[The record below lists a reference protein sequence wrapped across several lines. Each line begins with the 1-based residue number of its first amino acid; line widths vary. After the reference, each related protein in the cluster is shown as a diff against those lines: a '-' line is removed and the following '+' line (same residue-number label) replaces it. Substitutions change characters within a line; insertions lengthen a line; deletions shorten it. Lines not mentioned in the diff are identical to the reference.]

1 MNTGGNTPAEKHA
14 RFPLARVL
22 GLALLVGV
30 AGTIAPLT
38 VRFVEFRAG
47 NSITDDAFLEAQMIH
62 VGPDGVSGRIV
73 RVAAGEDLFVPQGQM
88 LFELDAD
95 QYRDQAAIAEAK
107 VRMAEGE
114 KIRQEIA
121 LGKLRR
127 DVPLGIEEARQ
138 SLLLSKMTESRMEKV
153 LRLTTDEVAGTVAES
168 QALVGVAVAN
178 QTLAQQEYERFNAL
192 YKDNATTL
200 RRSQEM
206 TRTNE
211 ATLAELRLAH
221 AKQDKA
227 TSSRTQIEVA
237 AKDFEMAR
245 VATSKAA
252 LTMDIAENRVKTI
265 LEAEQA
271 LRVTEDAANEARA
284 LLRMARRHLANTRV
298 IAPISGIVVR
308 RAKATGD
315 HASMGATVVTMYDPD
330 LLYVTANLEET
341 RMRGVAAGN
350 TASIRVD
357 ALGRELRGRVLWINR
372 STGAEF
378 SLLPR
383 NVVSGEFSKV
393 VQRVPVRIL
402 LDKDQDLSELRAG
415 YSVRVT
421 IAHGPGDPV
430 WVRDALAESRR
441 LDSRFDE
448 PEEPSGGR
456 AP

>member
-1 MNTGGNTPAEKHA
+1 MSTGENKETIKHA
-14 RFPLARVL
+14 RFPLARIL

-30 AGTIAPLT
+30 TGTMAPMT
-38 VRFVEFRAG
+38 IRFIEYRAG
-47 NSITDDAFLEAQMIH
+47 NSITDDAFLEAQMVH

-73 RVAAGEDLFVPQGQM
+73 RVAAREDLFVRKGDI

-95 QYRDQAAIAEAK
+95 QYRDHASIAESK
-107 VRMAEGE
+107 VRIVEGE
-114 KIRQEIA
+114 RLRQEIA
-121 LGKLRR
+121 LAKLRR

-200 RRSQEM
+200 RRSQEV

-211 ATLAELRLAH
+211 TSLAELRLAH

-227 TSSRTQIEVA
+227 TSSRIQIEVA

-245 VATSKAA
+245 IATAKSA
-252 LTMDIAENRVKTI
+252 LTVEIAENRAKTI

-271 LRVTEDAANEARA
+271 LRITEDAANEARG
-284 LLRMARRHLANTRV
+284 LLKIAQRHLANTLV
-298 IAPISGIVVR
+298 KAPISGIVVR

-315 HASMGATVVTMYDPD
+315 HATMGISVVTMYDPD

-350 TASIRVD
+350 AASVRID
-357 ALGRELRGRVLWINR
+357 ALGKELRGRVLWINR

-430 WVRDALAESRR
+430 WVRDALAEARR

-448 PEEPSGGR
+448 PAEPAGGP

>member
-1 MNTGGNTPAEKHA
+1 
-14 RFPLARVL
+14 
-22 GLALLVGV
+22 
-30 AGTIAPLT
+30 
-38 VRFVEFRAG
+38 
-47 NSITDDAFLEAQMIH
+47 
-62 VGPDGVSGRIV
+62 
-73 RVAAGEDLFVPQGQM
+73 
-88 LFELDAD
+88 
-95 QYRDQAAIAEAK
+95 
-107 VRMAEGE
+107 
-114 KIRQEIA
+114 
-121 LGKLRR
+121 
-127 DVPLGIEEARQ
+127 
-138 SLLLSKMTESRMEKV
+138 
-153 LRLTTDEVAGTVAES
+153 VAES

-200 RRSQEM
+200 RRSQEV

-211 ATLAELRLAH
+211 TSLAELRLAH

-227 TSSRTQIEVA
+227 TSSRIQIEVA

-245 VATSKAA
+245 IATAKSA
-252 LTMDIAENRVKTI
+252 LTVEIAENRAKTI

-271 LRVTEDAANEARA
+271 LRITEDSANEARG
-284 LLRMARRHLANTRV
+284 LLKIAQRHLANTLV
-298 IAPISGIVVR
+298 KAPISGIVVR

-315 HASMGATVVTMYDPD
+315 HATMGISVVTMYDPD

-350 TASIRVD
+350 AASVRVD
-357 ALGRELRGRVLWINR
+357 ALGKELRGRVLWINR

-421 IAHGPGDPV
+421 IAHGPGDSV
-430 WVRDALAESRR
+430 WVRDALAEARR

-448 PEEPSGGR
+448 PAEPAGGP

>member
-1 MNTGGNTPAEKHA
+1 MSTGENKETINHA
-14 RFPLARVL
+14 RFPLARIL

-30 AGTIAPLT
+30 TGTMAPMT
-38 VRFVEFRAG
+38 IRFIEYRAG
-47 NSITDDAFLEAQMIH
+47 NSITDDAFLEAQMVH

-73 RVAAGEDLFVPQGQM
+73 RVAAREDLFVRKGDI

-95 QYRDQAAIAEAK
+95 QYRDHASIAESK
-107 VRMAEGE
+107 VRVAEGE
-114 KIRQEIA
+114 RLRQEIA
-121 LGKLRR
+121 LAKLRR

-200 RRSQEM
+200 RRSQEV

-211 ATLAELRLAH
+211 TSLAELRLAH

-227 TSSRTQIEVA
+227 TSSRIQIEVA

-245 VATSKAA
+245 IATTKSA
-252 LTMDIAENRVKTI
+252 LTVEIAENRAKTI

-271 LRVTEDAANEARA
+271 LSITEEAANEARG
-284 LLRMARRHLANTRV
+284 LLKIAQRHLANTLV
-298 IAPISGIVVR
+298 KAPISGIVVR

-315 HASMGATVVTMYDPD
+315 HATMGISVVTMYDPD

-350 TASIRVD
+350 AGIIHQHIKPPMRGKHGRYGGFPLRFIRDIQVDVACGTAG
-357 ALGRELRGRVLWINR
+357 LGD
-372 STGAEF
+372 F
-378 SLLPR
+378 S
-383 NVVSGEFSKV
+383 NHGTAFGFHHVGHHY
-393 VQRVPVRIL
+393 
-402 LDKDQDLSELRAG
+402 LRAFTRQKQCG
-415 YSVRVT
+415 RG
-421 IAHGPGDPV
+421 AHAGC
-430 WVRDALAESRR
+430 
-441 LDSRFDE
+441 
-448 PEEPSGGR
+448 R
-456 AP
+456 AGNQRNLIRNAHNISSWSFLIR